1 MRLSRRWLA
10 AVLPL
15 CAAFLSPAPRAIP
28 LLSAADGSSALVCL
42 ARKKVKSSAAA
53 PGAGLR
59 PCRDVIERIL
69 WDPALDAGDFVFG
82 FTDRFDGVREAPVS
96 APNHKVKGQQRML
109 VKALPGPLSP
119 RRPDL
124 LHAQCAACKPE
135 GLGSGARVDH

>member
-1 MRLSRRWLA
+1 MASYACPLLWGKLDLDATSVFFLGRRQEGEHIPLGGMRLSRRWLA

-59 PCRDVIERIL
+59 PCRDVIERIPFL
-69 WDPALDAGDFVFG
+69 LVLLVVRRNALQE
-82 FTDRFDGVREAPVS
+82 R
-96 APNHKVKGQQRML
+96 
-109 VKALPGPLSP
+109 
-119 RRPDL
+119 RRPVEPTSHKD
-124 LHAQCAACKPE
+124 APP
-135 GLGSGARVDH
+135 LGFLCE